1 MMRKYYTTFSEK
13 NLTGNAGLVHLGRF
27 AEKLGL
33 VKMIE
38 RTLTIQRGVNADYQ
52 AADAILMLMMGVLSG
67 IKHMAHT
74 IILKN
79 DDVLRAL
86 FRWDKFP
93 DATTFGRIF
102 RLFSPCHCKEL
113 ADVENAARRK
123 VWTKKWFGKI
133 TLDMDST
140 VRGVYGSQEGAEKG
154 YNPKKKGQKSYH
166 PLLCFVAENREC
178 LHNWFRAGGAYSAN
192 GCVEFMKECF
202 ARLPKRVWSIAVRA
216 DSAFF
221 QGGLLDFL
229 EEKGTQYLIKVK
241 LKGLEILL
249 ESKKWRKVANR
260 PGFESTEFEFK
271 CRGWKKARRFVAVRE
286 VIISEVKGD
295 LLFDLTKVQYDYFCY
310 VSNMGLSPMASHK
323 YYGQR
328 ATSENWI
335 EWCKNHM
342 ASGSILTQ
350 DFWANS
356 AIFQTCILAY
366 NLMVWMMWLNN
377 DAGFKEEPN
386 TIRMWLISV
395 PARLLTRS
403 RRWQLKLSKNYPF
416 KQRWIYLE
424 DSIQE
429 LSFA

>member
-1 MMRKYYTTFSEK
+1 MMRKYYVTFSEK

-38 RTLTIQRGVNADYQ
+38 RTLTIQRSANADYQ
-52 AADAILMLMMGVLSG
+52 VSDALLMLMMGVLAG

-74 IILKN
+74 ILVKN

-102 RLFSPCHCKEL
+102 RLFSPRHCVEL
-113 ADVENAARRK
+113 AEVENAARRK
-123 VWTKKWFGKI
+123 VWSKKWFGKI
-133 TLDMDST
+133 TLGMDST

-154 YNPKKKGQKSYH
+154 YH

-202 ARLPKRVWSIAVRA
+202 SRLPKRVWKIAVRA

-221 QGGLLDFL
+221 QGELLDYL
-229 EEKGTQYLIKVK
+229 EEKGALYMIKVK
-241 LKGLEILL
+241 LRGLETLL
-249 ESKKWRKVANR
+249 KSKEWRKIANR

-271 CRGWKKARRFVAVRE
+271 CGDWKKARRFVAIRE
-286 VIISEVKGD
+286 IITSEAEMG
-295 LLFDLTKVQYDYFCY
+295 LLFDLTTVQYEYFCY

-342 ASGSILTQ
+342 ASGTILTQ

-366 NLMVWMMWLNN
+366 NLMVWMMWLN
-377 DAGFKEEPN
+377 DEAGFKEEPN

-395 PARLLTRS
+395 PARLVTRS

-424 DSIQE
+424 DSIQS